1 MNICDSNSDI
11 ISHVPG
17 NIIENILSCLPLQD
31 AVRTSLLSRKWR
43 YVWPKRPQLVFDEM
57 FYRDL
62 HRTTH
67 AKLLMII
74 YQVLLLHCGP
84 IIKFTLSLSGLESCS
99 EIDQLILF
107 VSSNDIQDFTLC
119 IWKGGLFK
127 LPSSLYL
134 CSQLKHLNLRSC
146 MLKPPPGFEGFTR
159 LLSLHLHEVVI
170 ADDVLSSLISI
181 CPLLEDLTLYSSTG
195 FDSLEVVGPNLK
207 SIRFEAH
214 VRSICFTN
222 TSHLENVSIYLTGEG
237 NELEISSSVVLLDSV
252 PEIEFL
258 ELDFCYVKGIAA
270 CGVPK
275 RLPTTLNNLK
285 YIMLYDICFGQRDV
299 VSVLI
304 CLICSSPNLEEITIY
319 ALPNKTS
326 AIPIVQDFV
335 EVHVCSDVTLNQL
348 RKVDMKNVSGT
359 KLELEFIK
367 HLLAKSSMLETMLIE
382 LNSKDVNELRIVKEL
397 TGFRRASPLAEM
409 KFVN

>member
-17 NIIENILSCLPLQD
+17 NILENILSCLPLQD

-74 YQVLLLHCGP
+74 YQVLLHHRGP

-107 VSSNDIQDFTLC
+107 VSSNDIQDFTFR
-119 IWKGGLFK
+119 IWKGE
-127 LPSSLYL
+127 LY
-134 CSQLKHLNLRSC
+134 K
-146 MLKPPPGFEGFTR
+146 
-159 LLSLHLHEVVI
+159 LLSLDLSEVVI
-170 ADDVLSSLISI
+170 AEEVLSSLISS
-181 CPLLEDLTLYSSTG
+181 CPLLEDLTLFSSTG
-195 FDSLEVVGPNLK
+195 LDSLEVIGPNLK
-207 SIRFEAH
+207 SVSCDSHIS
-214 VRSICFTN
+214 SICFTN
-222 TSHLENVSIYLTGEG
+222 TSRLANV
-237 NELEISSSVVLLDSV
+237 ELFCSFGEISSSVVLLDSV
-252 PEIEFL
+252 PVIEFL

-270 CGVPK
+270 CGVPT

-285 YIMLYDICFGQRDV
+285 YIFLNDICFGERD
-299 VSVLI
+299 
-304 CLICSSPNLEEITIY
+304 E

-335 EVHVCSDVTLNQL
+335 EVHVCSDVSLNQL

-359 KLELEFIK
+359 KPELEFIK
-367 HLLAKSSMLETMLIE
+367 LLLAKSSMLETMLFERISE
-382 LNSKDVNELRIVKEL
+382 EVSNELRIVKEL
-397 TGFRRASPLAEM
+397 TGFRRLKRALQSTVTEKELVLFLFLSRGSSVLLHLSRLCKDLRGARALSLLTRVSVSS
-409 KFVN
+409 KISSI